1 MITHYPIWSQECAK
15 KYLSRTLNTFL
26 LHGNVHDLV
35 SIVSDES
42 VSEFMRLHEFLA
54 DEFFG
59 ARDIVL
65 FYNRASGVYFRDKA
79 SREDFEE
86 ALKARD
92 SLLGTNQAILLPKD
106 PVSIF
111 SMLESYLRLRL
122 GQNKS
127 VALITEHAETIVPIN
142 DAGSTGVEDRDAL
155 VYLTRWAQDPVLLES
170 DFTHIILTENLNDL
184 NRTLIQH
191 PYTSEISIP
200 HPDAKARRKYL
211 ETEIPKAEYATI
223 FQLPIHVLAQ
233 QTAGLNILQLQSLYF
248 NAKENQELLNLNTIT
263 QKKKELIES
272 EAYGLLEFVESAFSL
287 EDVAG
292 HRLVKEHLQLTAK
305 ALKEGHH
312 EVLPMGYLVCGPVG
326 TGKTF
331 LIQCFAK
338 DIGIPMVKLKNFR
351 SQWQGVTE
359 GNLEKILNLLEAMAP
374 VAIMIDEADAYLGD
388 RSASGDSG
396 VSSRVFSQIA
406 SFMSNTDHR
415 GQIIWFLMTARPD
428 LMPIDLKRQGRAEE
442 HIALFPP
449 QNRDEKEELFK
460 AMLKKTKIKLE
471 EEVMPEILLSDL
483 YHLSGA
489 DMEAVLTRAKFEA
502 VANGKDVVDSGLL
515 EQVILNFI
523 PPTYPE
529 EVELQILLAV
539 LECTSKKL
547 LPNVYSQMDRQE
559 LLARI
564 EELRFRIA

>member
-35 SIVSDES
+35 SISSDES
-42 VSEFMRLHEFLA
+42 VFEFMRLHEFLA

-65 FYNRASGVYFRDKA
+65 FYNRASGVYFRDKG
-79 SREDFEE
+79 SREDFEQ
-86 ALKARD
+86 ALKACD
-92 SLLGTNQAILLPKD
+92 SLLGTNHATLLPKD
-106 PVSIF
+106 PVRIF
-111 SMLESYLRLRL
+111 SILESYFRLRL

-127 VALITEHAETIVPIN
+127 VALITEYAETIVPMN
-142 DAGSTGVEDRDAL
+142 DSGSKGIEDRNTL

-170 DFTHIILTENLNDL
+170 DFTHIIITENLNDL
-184 NRTLIQH
+184 ARTLIQH

-200 HPDAKARRKYL
+200 HPDVKERRKYL
-211 ETEIPKAEYATI
+211 ETKIPEAEYAKI
-223 FQLPIHVLAQ
+223 FELPIHVLAQ
-233 QTAGLNILQLQSLYF
+233 QTAGLTILQLQSLYF
-248 NAKENQELLNLNTIT
+248 NAKENHELLNHETIT
-263 QKKKELIES
+263 QIKKELIES

-287 EDVAG
+287 KDVAG
-292 HRLVKEHLQLTAK
+292 HRLVKEHLQLTVK
-305 ALKEGHH
+305 ALKKGHP
-312 EVLPMGYLVCGPVG
+312 EVLPMGYLICGPVG

-331 LIQCFAK
+331 LVQCFAK
-338 DIGIPMVKLKNFR
+338 DVGIPMVKLKNFR

-359 GNLEKILNLLEAMAP
+359 GNLEKILHLLEAMAP
-374 VAIMIDEADAYLGD
+374 VAVMIDEADAYLGD

-406 SFMSNTDHR
+406 SFMSNTEHR

-428 LMPIDLKRQGRAEE
+428 LMAIDLKRQGRAEE
-442 HIALFPP
+442 HLALFPP

-460 AMLKKTKIKLE
+460 AMLKKTKIKLDKD
-471 EEVMPEILLSDL
+471 MIPEILLSDL
-483 YHLSGA
+483 YYLSGA

-502 VANGKDVVDSGLL
+502 VAHGKDVVNLDLL

-529 EVELQILLAV
+529 EVELQTLLAV

-547 LPNVYSQMDRQE
+547 LPNEYLQMDRQE
-559 LLARI
+559 LLSRI

>member
-42 VSEFMRLHEFLA
+42 VSKFMRLHEFLA

-106 PVSIF
+106 PVSMF
-111 SMLESYLRLRL
+111 SMLESYFRLRL

-127 VALITEHAETIVPIN
+127 VALITEHAETIVPMN
-142 DAGSTGVEDRDAL
+142 DAGSTGVEDRNAL

-191 PYTSEISIP
+191 PYTSEIPIP

-211 ETEIPKAEYATI
+211 ETEIPEAEYATI

-233 QTAGLNILQLQSLYF
+233 QTAGLTILQLQSLYL

-305 ALKEGHH
+305 ALKEGYP
-312 EVLPMGYLVCGPVG
+312 EVIPMGYLVCGPVG

-338 DIGIPMVKLKNFR
+338 DVGIPMVKLKNFR

-460 AMLKKTKIKLE
+460 AMLKKTKIKLD

-502 VANGKDVVDSGLL
+502 VTNGKDAVDSGLL

-529 EVELQILLAV
+529 EVELQTLLGV

-547 LPNVYSQMDRQE
+547 LPKVYSQMDRQE

-564 EELRFRIA
+564 GELRLRIT

>member
-26 LHGNVHDLV
+26 IHGNVHDLV
-35 SIVSDES
+35 SIGSEES
-42 VSEFMRLHEFLA
+42 TPQFLRLYEFLA

-79 SREDFEE
+79 SREDFEQ
-86 ALKARD
+86 ALQARD
-92 SLLGTNQAILLPKD
+92 SLLGTSYAKSLPKD
-106 PVSIF
+106 PVRIF
-111 SMLESYLRLRL
+111 SILESYFRLRL

-127 VALITEHAETIVPIN
+127 VALITEHAETIVPMN
-142 DAGSTGVEDRDAL
+142 DAGSTGVEDRNVL
-155 VYLTRWAQDPVLLES
+155 VYIIRWAQDPVLLGG

-200 HPDAKARRKYL
+200 HPDASARRRYL
-211 ETEIPKAEYATI
+211 ESEIPEDEYAKV
-223 FQLPIHVLAQ
+223 FELPIHVLAQ
-233 QTAGLNILQLQSLYF
+233 QTAGLTILQLQSLYF
-248 NAKENQELLNLNTIT
+248 NAKENKEPLNLDTIT
-263 QKKKELIES
+263 QTKKELIEA

-287 EDVAG
+287 KDVAG

-305 ALKEGHH
+305 ALKEGNP

-331 LIQCFAK
+331 LVQCFAK
-338 DIGIPMVKLKNFR
+338 DVGIPMVKLKNFR

-359 GNLEKILNLLEAMAP
+359 GNLEKILHLLEAMAP
-374 VAIMIDEADAYLGD
+374 VAVMIDEADAYLGD

-406 SFMSNTDHR
+406 SFMSNTEHR
-415 GQIIWFLMTARPD
+415 GRIIWFLMTARPD

-442 HIALFPP
+442 HLALFPP
-449 QNRDEKEELFK
+449 QNSEEKEELFR
-460 AMLKKTKIKLE
+460 AMAKKTKIKLE
-471 EEVMPEILLSDL
+471 VEVVPELLLSDS

-502 VANGKDVVDSGLL
+502 VAHGKESVDLAML
-515 EQVILNFI
+515 EQVIQNFI

-529 EVELQILLAV
+529 EVELQTLLAV

-547 LPNVYSQMDRQE
+547 LPDVYTQMDRQE
-559 LLARI
+559 LLSRI